1 MEENK
6 KPKLVKGK
14 ELLDKI
20 PEDSFIKINK
30 NSVIWTPISSNYM
43 DQLDETISFILKDM
57 SEEEQFKFFTKF
69 KLSEV
74 NPNEF
79 NKQIKDGTLTISPA
93 EMALAPL
100 MELYH
105 LVRFYAAN
113 QDDVEY
119 QKVEAISEN
128 VAEYVNDT
136 LNKEEEE
143 NEKTSSGPIVIQPSE
158 D

>member
-6 KPKLVKGK
+6 KPKLIKGK
-14 ELLDKI
+14 EILDKI
-20 PEDSFIKINK
+20 PEDSFIKLNK
-30 NSVIWTPISSNYM
+30 DSIIWTPINSDFM

-57 SEEEQFKFFTKF
+57 SDEEQFKFFTKF

-79 NKQIKDGTLTISPA
+79 NKQIKDGTLTIS
-93 EMALAPL
+93 ESEIALAPL
-100 MELYH
+100 IELYH

-119 QKVEAISEN
+119 QKVETISEN

-136 LNKEEEE
+136 LNKEEEDE
-143 NEKTSSGPIVIQPSE
+143 ETSSGPIVIQPSE